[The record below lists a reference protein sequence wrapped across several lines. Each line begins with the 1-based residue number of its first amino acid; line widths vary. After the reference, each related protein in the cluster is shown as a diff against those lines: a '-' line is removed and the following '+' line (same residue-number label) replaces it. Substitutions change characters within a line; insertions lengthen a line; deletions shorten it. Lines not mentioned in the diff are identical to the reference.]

1 MDLQA
6 IIEIDLHNLT
16 CEEAKSRIDAAL
28 KKAGSG
34 VYRIRCIHGYHRG
47 TRIKSMIL
55 DEFRYEPKVI
65 RIENGSNE
73 GITELVLRN

>member
-6 IIEIDLHNLT
+6 IIEIDLHNMST
-16 CEEAKSRIDAAL
+16 EEARSRIDAAL

-47 TRIKSMIL
+47 TRIKTMIL
-55 DEFRYEPKVI
+55 EEYRYESKVI

>member
-6 IIEIDLHNLT
+6 IIEIDLHNLST
-16 CEEAKSRIDAAL
+16 EEARNRIDAAL

-47 TRIKSMIL
+47 TRIKTMIL
-55 DEFRYEPKVI
+55 EEYRYESKVI

>member
-6 IIEIDLHNLT
+6 IIEIDLHNMST
-16 CEEAKSRIDAAL
+16 GEARNRIDAAL